1 MNTKKTGDTEVIA
14 ENTKKA
20 EQKPRAKRTYNRKTV
35 SNSDEK
41 NIQEKVSDDNR
52 STKSI
57 VKSVTR
63 RGRGQR
69 AGGGKKLKV
78 ILLVVVTK

>member
-14 ENTKKA
+14 ENTKKT

-63 RGRGQR
+63 RGKELVVERSL
-69 AGGGKKLKV
+69 KLF
-78 ILLVVVTK
+78 LLVVFTK